1 VNAQPPAGYLR
12 LSTAEL
18 EARSHALRELLS
30 PCVLC
35 PRECQVERL
44 NHRRGECGGGRLAK
58 VSSHNLHF
66 GEEPCLVAQGGS
78 GTIFLGGCN
87 LHCLFCQNYPI
98 SQLRHGVE
106 VEPARLASMMLSLQH
121 EGAENINFVTPTHY
135 TAQLVAALILAREMG
150 LRLPLVWNSGG
161 YERLEVIRLL
171 DGIVDIYLP
180 DAKYSDDALALRL
193 SDAEGYSAANRAVI
207 TEMWRQV
214 GPLQLNER
222 GAARRGLLVR
232 HLVLPGQLENTRGVL
247 EFLAG
252 LDEHRR
258 VAVSVMAQYFP
269 AYRAVQDEA
278 LNRRLTREEWK
289 QVSAWV
295 HELGLTE
302 GESRLRCHS
311 FRGL

>member
-1 VNAQPPAGYLR
+1 MSGQFTAGYLR
-12 LSTAEL
+12 LSVAEL
-18 EARSHALRELLS
+18 ESRSRALRELLS

-35 PRECQVERL
+35 PRECLAERL
-44 NHRRGECGGGRLAK
+44 NSGRGECGGGRLAK

-78 GTIFLGGCN
+78 GTVFLGGCN

-106 VEPARLASMMLSLQH
+106 VEPARLASMMLSLQR
-121 EGAENINFVTPTHY
+121 EGAENLNFVTPTHY
-135 TAQLVAALILAREMG
+135 TAQLIAALILAREMG

-161 YERLEVIRLL
+161 YERVEAIRLL
-171 DGIVDIYLP
+171 DGLVDIYLP

-193 SDAEGYSAANRAVI
+193 SDAKDYSLANRAVL

-222 GAARRGLLVR
+222 GAAQRGLLVR
-232 HLVLPGQLENTRGVL
+232 HLVLPGQLENTHGVL

-252 LDEHRR
+252 LDKQRH

-269 AYRAVQDEA
+269 AYRAVQDPE
-278 LNRRLTREEWK
+278 LNRRVTREEWK

-302 GESRLRCHS
+302 GYLQQR
-311 FRGL
+311 